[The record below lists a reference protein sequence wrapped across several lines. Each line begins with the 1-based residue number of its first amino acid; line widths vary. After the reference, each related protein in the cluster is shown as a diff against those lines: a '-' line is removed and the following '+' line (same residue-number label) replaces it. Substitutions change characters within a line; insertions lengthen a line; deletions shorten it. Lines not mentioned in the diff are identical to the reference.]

1 MDVLQISYSK
11 LLLGFIITTLLAI
24 IVATYFFYTKR
35 SSTKGCL
42 DPNVFKEFKLI
53 KKTQLSHNSAK
64 FRFALP
70 TPTSVFG
77 LPPGQHV
84 FCRGRDYDGR
94 DVVRPYTPITLDSD
108 LGYFELV
115 VKMYPKGKMSHY
127 LREIVEGDT
136 LAVKGPKGR
145 FKHKASLYRAYGMIA
160 GGSGITP
167 MFQLI
172 RAILENHKDTTK
184 LHLIYGNTTEEDILL
199 KDELDGYASNFPNRF
214 KIYYV
219 LSQPPETWNGGVGRI
234 SKEMIQSYLPAPA
247 SDIQILRCGPLGMT
261 KTMAA
266 HLDAIGYSS
275 DMQFQMFK
283 PFDELFVDTVDFND
297 DALMIFFEKAGT
309 PIVTMCDE
317 ADQTKYPFMATFQHS
332 RHIDRAMLFTN
343 LRGEDFAVFQSKYR
357 EVAEKYN
364 GNGIRF
370 MLGDLDGEASRG
382 AYLVSIYIFIFHF
395 YW

>member
-1 MDVLQISYSK
+1 MNKSNTWIYH
-11 LLLGFIITTLLAI
+11 FT
-24 IVATYFFYTKR
+24 
-35 SSTKGCL
+35 
-42 DPNVFKEFKLI
+42 
-53 KKTQLSHNSAK
+53 
-64 FRFALP
+64 
-70 TPTSVFG
+70 
-77 LPPGQHV
+77 
-84 FCRGRDYDGR
+84 
-94 DVVRPYTPITLDSD
+94 
-108 LGYFELV
+108 
-115 VKMYPKGKMSHY
+115 
-127 LREIVEGDT
+127 
-136 LAVKGPKGR
+136 
-145 FKHKASLYRAYGMIA
+145 RAYGMIA
-160 GGSGITP
+160 GGSRITP

-219 LSQPPETWNGGVGRI
+219 LSQ
-234 SKEMIQSYLPAPA
+234 
-247 SDIQILRCGPLGMT
+247 ILRCGSLGMT
-261 KTMAA
+261 KAMAA
-266 HLDAIGYSS
+266 HLDAIVHLPLGDTSVS
-275 DMQFQMFK
+275 GPLVRMFK